1 MSVLLYILGG
11 FLGLAYGTAI
21 AYINGRLTENYIRN
35 NKDHENPMQ
44 RANGFSATRQI
55 INAGALVVLFLFY
68 GILKKMFL
76 PVLIGALIGIG
87 FVSYVFHRMTN
98 NDPNSLRAAP
108 FSGAALFASFFSR
121 CC

>member
-87 FVSYVFHRMTN
+87 FVSYVF
-98 NDPNSLRAAP
+98 
-108 FSGAALFASFFSR
+108 LFR
-121 CC
+121 IGKKTQDNE